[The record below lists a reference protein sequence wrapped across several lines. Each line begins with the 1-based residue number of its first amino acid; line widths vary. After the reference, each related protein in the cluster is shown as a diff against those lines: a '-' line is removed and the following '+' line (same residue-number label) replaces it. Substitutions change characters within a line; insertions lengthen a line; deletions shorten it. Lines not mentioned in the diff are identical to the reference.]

1 MIALGAPAQDAVP
14 VVAPPAE
21 PAVVPEAPRRKPA
34 RALPDLRNDPARGG
48 VMLRDAVAAR
58 RGGTR
63 LDGAPPWSPELLA
76 GVVPDPR
83 VTALVAELGSDD
95 FAARERATRAL
106 TSPGVPD
113 EQVWVHLARGGL
125 APEAHE
131 RLLSAGRARIVDA
144 PRGALGIQMAQLP
157 ARFGEPEG
165 VTVTALIPNM
175 PAAKAMKAG
184 DRIVELDGIP
194 VRTSSELTSVVQLK
208 RPGQAIDVVVM
219 RGERDAM
226 GRVVGDAEGR
236 AVERRVELRMEV
248 GSREDLDRF
257 GDGRLT
263 ALQVDDARTRLAV
276 LLAESFPCEVRAVV
290 AEPVAGESPDVDAH
304 PDVVHLRAQLARL
317 EGLGSN
323 PAVRAVLRARLESLE
338 AASRV
343 PGLDPIERAWFRAVA
358 ERYRELLPPELRPE

>member
-1 MIALGAPAQDAVP
+1 MPGGAPVPAGDAAPLDAPVRRPGNPAQDIRI
-14 VVAPPAE
+14 E
-21 PAVVPEAPRRKPA
+21 
-34 RALPDLRNDPARGG
+34 LARGG
-48 VMLRDAVAAR
+48 MVARNGMAVR
-58 RGGTR
+58 RTSPWM
-63 LDGAPPWSPELLA
+63 DGPPPWSPELLSN
-76 GVVPDPR
+76 VPADPR
-83 VTALVAELGSDD
+83 VTALVERLSADD
-95 FAARERATRAL
+95 YATREQATREL
-106 TSPGVPD
+106 AGPGVTD
-113 EQVWVHLARGGL
+113 EQVWLHLSRGGL
-125 APEAHE
+125 SPEAHE

-194 VRTSSELTSVVQLK
+194 VRSSAELTSVVQLK

-263 ALQVDDARTRLAV
+263 ALQVDDARKRLADMLV
-276 LLAESFPCEVRAVV
+276 EAFPCKVRPVV
-290 AEPVAGESPDVDAH
+290 IESAAGEAPDVDVH
-304 PDVVHLRAQLARL
+304 PDIVQLRAQLARP

-323 PAVRAVLRARLESLE
+323 PAVRAVLRARLEGLE

-358 ERYRELLPPELRPE
+358 ERYRELLPPELAPD

>member
-1 MIALGAPAQDAVP
+1 VDRAARAAGAFVALVMASPAGAQDGVP
-14 VVAPPAE
+14 KAP
-21 PAVVPEAPRRKPA
+21 VRI
-34 RALPDLRNDPARGG
+34 DPVRGG
-48 VMLRDAVAAR
+48 VMLRDVVPVR
-58 RGGTR
+58 RGATR
-63 LDGAPPWSPELLA
+63 MDGPPPWSPELLA
-76 GVVPDPR
+76 SVVPDPR
-83 VTALVAELGSDD
+83 VTALVSELASDD
-95 FAARERATRAL
+95 FATRERATRAL
-106 TSPGVPD
+106 AGPEVPD

-131 RLLSAGRARIVDA
+131 RLLSAGRTRIVDA

-194 VRTSSELTSVVQLK
+194 VRSSAELTSVVQLK
-208 RPGQAIDVVVM
+208 RPGQEIDVVVM
-219 RGERDAM
+219 RGERDAL

-257 GDGRLT
+257 GDGRLA
-263 ALQVDDARTRLAV
+263 ALQVDDARKRLADMLV
-276 LLAESFPCEVRAVV
+276 EAFPCEVRAVV
-290 AEPVAGESPDVDAH
+290 VESAAGEAPDVDVH
-304 PDVVHLRAQLARL
+304 PDIVQLRAQLARP
-317 EGLGSN
+317 EGLGAN

-358 ERYRELLPPELRPE
+358 ERYRELLPPELAPD